1 VAIYE
6 YQCEQDGRFDVVRP
20 LGTAPPFVAC
30 TVCGGESRRVISA
43 PMLRTGS
50 RSAWT
55 AAIDRADKSRFE
67 PEVVTSLPS
76 NGVRG
81 RTLSMTPALRS
92 LPRP

>member
-1 VAIYE
+1 MAIYE
-6 YQCEQDGRFDVVRP
+6 FRCEQDGLFEVNQP
-20 LGTAPPFVAC
+20 LGTAPAFVPC
-30 TVCGGESRRVISA
+30 TVCGRESRRVISA

-55 AAIDRADKSRFE
+55 AVIDHAEKSRFE

-76 NGVRG
+76 NGTRS
-81 RTLSMTPALRS
+81 RTLSMTPALRG